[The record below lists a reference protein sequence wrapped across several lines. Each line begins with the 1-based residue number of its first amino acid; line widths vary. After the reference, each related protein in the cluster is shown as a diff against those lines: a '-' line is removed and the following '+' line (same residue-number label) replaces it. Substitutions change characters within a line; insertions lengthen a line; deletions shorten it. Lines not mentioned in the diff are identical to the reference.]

1 MFHVSIG
8 GKKVANASAAH
19 LADSV
24 LSWIKGTTFP
34 AAPANLYVGLF
45 STVPTANT
53 GSGTEISGNAYA
65 RQTVA
70 STAWSAIS
78 QNADTI
84 HDQIS
89 NSNAITFP
97 AATPAGYTVVGVG
110 IWDAATVGNLLFYQA
125 VTSQAVAIGNQY
137 QIAASALIVEV

>member
-1 MFHVSIG
+1 M
-8 GKKVANASAAH
+8 ANSTAKY
-19 LADSV
+19 LADQV
-24 LSWIKGTTFP
+24 LNLIKGSTFV
-34 AAPANLYVGLF
+34 AAPANLFIGLF

-53 GSGTEISGNAYA
+53 ASGTEVSGSAYA

-70 STAWSAIS
+70 STAWSAVS

-97 AATPAGYTVVGVG
+97 AVTGSPYTVTGVGV
-110 IWDAATVGNLLFYQA
+110 WDAATNGNLWYYQA
-125 VTSQAVAIGNQY
+125 VTSQAVAVGNQY
-137 QIAASALIVEV
+137 QIAAAQLVVEV